1 MLYLHETYSRRRYD
15 SLGLFCLLMQRDISL
30 RRGNLVWFILGFSIY
45 KTLSTRGT
53 LIDSVD
59 EHGNFT
65 GLDLFVYII

>member
-1 MLYLHETYSRRRYD
+1 MLYLHKTYERRLYD
-15 SLGLFCLLMQRDISL
+15 SLGLFYLLMQRDISL

-59 EHGNFT
+59 EQGNFI
-65 GLDLFVYII
+65 G